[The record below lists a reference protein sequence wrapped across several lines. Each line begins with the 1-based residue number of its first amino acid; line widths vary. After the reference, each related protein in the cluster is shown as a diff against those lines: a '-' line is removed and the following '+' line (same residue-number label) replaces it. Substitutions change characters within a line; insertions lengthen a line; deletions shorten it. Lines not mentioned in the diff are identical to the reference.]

1 MAKLGL
7 ALMMLFG
14 VVHAQVETDVHT
26 DEAAMIQISKGTEA
40 RHLGVTFSA
49 DEGLDDGVEGRAKCR
64 SFQCPAGLV
73 PKAMGFIATY
83 HYVRMFNSWLD
94 AFHKGANIF
103 CL

>member
-14 VVHAQVETDVHT
+14 VVHAQVETDVAI
-26 DEAAMIQISKGTEA
+26 DEAAMIQISKGSEA
-40 RHLGVTFSA
+40 GHLGVTFSA

-73 PKAMGFIATY
+73 PKAMGTSCAGRKCDRT
-83 HYVRMFNSWLD
+83 VDRNRCC
-94 AFHKGANIF
+94 KQEK
-103 CL
+103 CCK